1 MSERTGWWVRRP
13 FGGYTEKK
21 QGRIFLPRESV
32 GHDPADDKDSIAR
45 FDSNPPAS
53 ESGRYKGK
61 NEDPGCKNGTW
72 GTLFSRAPAGGN
84 EAHAQMRARAG
95 AWCPWE
101 RGSGRAWGR

>member
-13 FGGYTEKK
+13 FGGYTDKK

-61 NEDPGCKNGTW
+61 NEDPRCKNGTW
-72 GTLFSRAPAGGN
+72 GTLLQKRHLGHPVQSC
-84 EAHAQMRARAG
+84 AR
-95 AWCPWE
+95 
-101 RGSGRAWGR
+101 GRK